1 MLSGKAEA
9 SVLLTNATGLH
20 ARPAVKVTKLAKSFK
35 AKLEIAAA
43 GRHGWVD
50 AKSIVKVMAL
60 KFPQGTELLMRA
72 EGEDAQAAIAALV
85 ALIERHFDEGA
96 SGEESGGPG
105 GAGGDGTIPG

>member
-1 MLSGKAEA
+1 MMSGKAEA

-35 AKLEIAAA
+35 AKLEIAPA
-43 GRHGWVD
+43 GRNGWID

-60 KFPQGTELLMRA
+60 KVPQSTELSIRA
-72 EGEDAQAAIAALV
+72 EGEDAEAAIAALV

-96 SGEESGGPG
+96 GGEESGGSDAGG
-105 GAGGDGTIPG
+105 GAGSLTD